1 MNANYR
7 KLYATPRWAR
17 LRRFVKDRDGW
28 RCRECGKAG
37 RLEVDHILPVHKGG
51 AFWDAGNLQTL
62 CRPCHFAKSARENS
76 RRKHALMPKHRQE
89 WRNMV
94 EDLLNKY

>member
-1 MNANYR
+1 MNDYR

-37 RLEVDHILPVHKGG
+37 RLEVDHILPVRLGG
-51 AFWDAGNLQTL
+51 DFWDVGNLQTL
-62 CRPCHFAKSARENS
+62 DRSCHFAKSARENS
-76 RRKHALMPKHRQE
+76 RRKHKLMPVHRRE
-89 WRNMV
+89 WRDMV
-94 EDLLNKY
+94 EDILNKY